1 MSDMYW
7 QPVCDLESTRS
18 KRLTLLT
25 LACLLLV
32 IVFSDVLWIFN
43 TIINATFFGEILL
56 SPEIINRETESEHV

>member
-43 TIINATFFGEILL
+43 TIINATFFGEMLF
-56 SPEIINRETESEHV
+56 